1 MHVSIR
7 SKTVKPEVIVMA
19 SGFALK
25 CCFEIQ

>member
-7 SKTVKPEVIVMA
+7 SKIVKPEVIVMA

>member
-7 SKTVKPEVIVMA
+7 SNTVKPEVIVMA

>member
-25 CCFEIQ
+25 CCFEI